1 MAIRLQ
7 LLNLRSAEQG
17 MTIVE
22 VLIAMVILVIG
33 VLGVF
38 AILDTANSVTTENL
52 ARDGASALAR
62 EQLERAREM
71 AYFDLADPAKV
82 ATILVPALGDSDAP
96 VAATFTTR
104 RRGIAYTTTITS
116 CVLDD
121 PSDGIGLAPGTPCRP
136 QTRPPGH
143 PSSVDSGPGTTV
155 LALNVLG
162 IPVTGGGQVVQA
174 LCSLVGTGLDGLI
187 GQGGALQGLIS
198 SGADVGLCSATG
210 GQVAVDRQA
219 ADVTAVSTAV
229 TWTRPRPGRVS
240 QRTLISGSKVKVA
253 P

>member
-1 MAIRLQ
+1 MPIRVQ
-7 LLNLRSAEQG
+7 LPNLRSGEEG

-22 VLIAMVILVIG
+22 VLVAMVIFVIG

-38 AILDTANSVTTENL
+38 SMLDTANSVTSENL

-62 EQLERAREM
+62 EQIERAREM
-71 AYFDLADPAKV
+71 AYFDLADPTKV
-82 ATILVPALGDSDAP
+82 AASLVPALGDSDAP
-96 VAATFTTR
+96 VAATFRTR
-104 RRGIAYTTTITS
+104 RRTVTYTTTITT

-121 PSDGIGLAPGTPCRP
+121 PSDGIGLAPGTPCKP
-136 QTRPPGH
+136 QTLPPGH
-143 PSSVDSGPGTTV
+143 PSSVNSGPGTTV

-187 GQGGALQGLIS
+187 GQGGALRGLIS
-198 SGADVGLCSATG
+198 SGADVGLCSTTG
-210 GQVAVDRQA
+210 GEVAVDRQA
-219 ADVTAVSTAV
+219 ADATAV
-229 TWTRPRPGRVS
+229 TTTVTWARPRSGRVS
-240 QRTLISGSKVKVA
+240 QRTLISGSKVEVA